1 MSEGTLGKK
10 PLKYLQAMIA
20 TLGRPTLLFLWVL
33 TYKIVCVPPTNGAE
47 PNSTLYH
54 WRPVSL
60 GAGGFVTGFVTHP
73 QDASIRYCRTDVGNA
88 YRWDGKEW
96 CPLLVRSDGKG
107 MPPDLAATPMSCG
120 VDSIAIDPSD
130 KRVVYLTMTAGVPDM
145 LKNPGRKLGGN
156 VYKSTDFGSNFTAGN
171 LSLAMEPNGAWRTGG
186 ERLRV
191 DPNNGNVVYYGSL
204 KEGLWCSLDGG
215 QHWTALRGT
224 VAPPESAN
232 VLGVHIVATSGQIER
247 AGVKCSRT
255 IFALIPKGS
264 VLQSNDG
271 GATWGNI
278 SLGTKLEGTCGWST
292 LDAKGILHV
301 VSGGSRDLWS
311 WESGQWRTQ
320 RVQLDWDR
328 TPFSVAFDPRNS
340 SCVVAISDGGGL
352 SVSLDGGVTWTMQ
365 GPNMVFANKLGWLP
379 QKPGW
384 RSNAGVTIDRDGMC
398 WIAQGNE
405 GIAKF
410 QVPDQSSKASL
421 SGVKIDSVGIEEFVS
436 HDVIMPPKGPAVFAV
451 EDATGLVTSDV
462 DQFAAHQIP
471 LQDQLISNGTG
482 LAYCPNSPDFIAV
495 VTADVNHT
503 GSGKS
508 YSGFSADGGKSWSR
522 FAGLPSDVATG
533 KPLGA
538 AGSIAISRRGGW
550 TTGND
555 HLVWLPTGEGPT
567 YYSRDGGN
575 SWSPSAGFPLKSG
588 YWNFSLKQRLL
599 ASDPFI
605 SDKFY
610 FVGSWAGG
618 FYISSDGGK
627 TWQKQEAAGLPTF
640 NHHSQLALNFAVK
653 NDIWFCDGWDGAS
666 QHGLWHSSNG
676 GATFKKLPGIEYAI
690 TTCLGA
696 GSGRTGDAP
705 FSAYFYGKVTTSS
718 EWGIF
723 RSLDAGATWSRV
735 AYYPTGI
742 FDQPT
747 CMAASWDK
755 FAEVIVGFNGNSF
768 VVGTMASSPPKVP

>member
-1 MSEGTLGKK
+1 MIGITRRPPLLLLWVFICALVGTL
-10 PLKYLQAMIA
+10 
-20 TLGRPTLLFLWVL
+20 PTV
-33 TYKIVCVPPTNGAE
+33 GAE
-47 PNSTLYH
+47 PDATLYH
-54 WRPVSL
+54 WRPVRL

-73 QDASIRYCRTDVGNA
+73 LDASIRYCRTDVGNA

-96 CPLLVRSDGKG
+96 RPLLVRSDGKG
-107 MPPDLAATPMSCG
+107 MPADLAATPMSCG
-120 VDSIAIDPSD
+120 VDSLAIDPSD
-130 KRVVYLTMTAGVPDM
+130 TRTVYLTMSAGVPDM

-156 VYKSTDFGSNFTAGN
+156 VYKSTNLGSNFTAGN
-171 LSLAMEPNGAWRTGG
+171 LSLAMEPNGPWRTAG
-186 ERLRV
+186 ERLKV

-204 KEGLWCSLDGG
+204 KEGLWRSLDGG
-215 QHWTALRGT
+215 LHWKPIRGKG
-224 VAPPESAN
+224 APTESAN
-232 VLGVHIVATSGQIER
+232 VLGVHIVATSEQVECD
-247 AGVKCSRT
+247 GVKCSRT
-255 IFALIPKGS
+255 IFAIIPKGS
-264 VLQSNDG
+264 VFQSNDG
-271 GATWGNI
+271 GATWSNI
-278 SLGTKLEGTCGWST
+278 SLGTKLERTCGWST

-410 QVPDQSSKASL
+410 QVPDQSSKAFL
-421 SGVKIDSVGIEEFVS
+421 SGVMIDSVGIEEFVS
-436 HDVIMPPKGPAVFAV
+436 HDVIMPPRGSAVFAV

-462 DQFAAHQIP
+462 DQFVAHQIP

-482 LAYCPNSPDFIAV
+482 LAYCPNAPDFLAV

-508 YSGFSADGGKSWSR
+508 YSGFSVDGGKSWSR
-522 FAGLPSDVATG
+522 FAGLPTEGATG

-567 YYSRDGGN
+567 YYSQDGGN

-599 ASDPFI
+599 ASDPFTP
-605 SDKFY
+605 DKFY

-618 FYISSDGGK
+618 LYVSSNGGK
-627 TWQKQEAAGLPTF
+627 TWQKQESAGLPTF
-640 NHHSQLALNFAVK
+640 NHHAQLVVNPAVK
-653 NDIWFCDGWDGAS
+653 NDLWFCDGWDGAS
-666 QHGLWHSSNG
+666 QHGLWHGTNG
-676 GATFKKLPGIEYAI
+676 GATFHKLPGIDYAI
-690 TTCLGA
+690 TLCLGA
-696 GSGRTGDAP
+696 GSGRPGDAP
-705 FSAYFYGKVTTSS
+705 FSAYFYGKLTSS
-718 EWGIF
+718 SDWGIF
-723 RSLDAGATWSRV
+723 RSLDGGYTWSRV
-735 AYYPTGI
+735 SYYPTGI

-768 VVGTMASSPPKVP
+768 VVGITASSPLPVP